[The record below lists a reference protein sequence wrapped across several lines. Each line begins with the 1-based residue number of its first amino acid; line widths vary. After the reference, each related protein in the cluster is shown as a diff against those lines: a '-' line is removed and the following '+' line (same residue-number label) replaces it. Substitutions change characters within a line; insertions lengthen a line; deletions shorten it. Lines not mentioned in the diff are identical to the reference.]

1 MAKLKNISFVMPV
14 LNEEKYLETAVTSV
28 FEQKTPGKKE
38 LVIALGPST
47 DKTNSIAA
55 TLAERYDSV
64 VLVDNPS
71 GQTAAGLNL
80 AIEVSEY
87 EVVIRVDAH
96 SELSENYA
104 ATAVDT
110 LNQTGAANVGGMMV
124 AKGLTDFQKAVAFG
138 YNSRFGLGGG
148 SFHVGG
154 SAGPADTVYLG
165 CFRKSVIQE
174 LGLYSPKWVRGQDWE
189 LNLRIRQ
196 AGHSVWFNP
205 DLKVGYYPR
214 RSISALAKQFFQ
226 TGVWRGGLTR
236 KNPMESSFRYY
247 TPASGD
253 CKLVRGPILDLLG
266 RDHDRK
272 LCNQPPRD
280 QVKTLAAG
288 SPTDHASLLGRRLL
302 VRVGPRPQQGSVID
316 FARDQ
321 TKDCCVLLLHARHL
335 LRQSR
340 PRTKSPTGRAWPRA

>member
-47 DKTNSIAA
+47 DKTNKIAQD
-55 TLAERYDSV
+55 LAARFDSV
-64 VLVDNPS
+64 VLVDSPS
-71 GQTAAGLNL
+71 GQTATGLNL
-80 AIEVSEY
+80 AIESSKY

-104 ATAVDT
+104 GAAVET

-236 KNPMESSFRYY
+236 KNPMESSFRYWI
-247 TPASGD
+247 PPL
-253 CKLVRGPILDLLG
+253 LVI
-266 RDHDRK
+266 
-272 LCNQPPRD
+272 
-280 QVKTLAAG
+280 
-288 SPTDHASLLGRRLL
+288 ASLFVVPFWIYLGAITI
-302 VRVGPRPQQGSVID
+302 VS
-316 FARDQ
+316 FAISP
-321 TKDCCVLLLHARHL
+321 LE
-335 LRQSR
+335 
-340 PRTKSPTGRAWPRA
+340 TKSKLWLLAVLPTMHLCWGVGFWFGLVQDPSKAR